1 MPRRAL
7 LCALACVL
15 MLSACR
21 LQVPTVPVPT
31 VHLSA
36 QSGGS
41 VTEAVAGQIGP
52 LNPLFETGQNDE
64 DVDSLIYQGLTS
76 VNGSQE
82 VVPQL
87 ATGWTISNG
96 GLTYTVELRHH
107 VHWADGAPFTA
118 GDVLFTYHL
127 LQNPAYAG
135 SGSNV
140 WKAVQVAELNRY
152 TVQFTLVS
160 PNSAFPETLRQGIIP
175 EHIFA
180 GIPADRIE
188 GDVHSGA
195 EAFGT
200 GPFRV
205 RSISQ
210 NGQQVTL
217 VRNTRAQPQ
226 PLLGGFVFQ
235 SYPSLGAAFNAVADG
250 QADAVGALQPPSL
263 TSLEAHPNVVVR
275 QVQTYSYVAMLFNLQ
290 KASLNPFFGQTSVRQ
305 ALNEAINRS
314 AIVNGVLGG
323 RAEVDPGPIPPTS
336 WAYAPGEASP
346 GGAFNPTAA
355 KAALQQAGWLLEP
368 GSRYRTRNGRTFSLT
383 LSTPEGYPYPQVAHA
398 IAGQLAEVGVHV
410 TVRAM
415 SAAKLIGT
423 RLASHDYQLA
433 LVAFDMGPDPD
444 QYTLW
449 HSDPSPGQL
458 NFSSPELPRQ
468 DLIDKDLQDGR
479 SLTDRGQRAAAYAD
493 FQSLMVQAAPAAFL
507 FSPTYDYV
515 LNKRIRG
522 VQINPVIDPSD
533 RLEYVSRWYVNV
545 RQG

>member
-1 MPRRAL
+1 M
-7 LCALACVL
+7 

-21 LQVPTVPVPT
+21 LQVPSVPVPT

-52 LNPLFETGQNDE
+52 LNPLFETGQNDQ
-64 DVDSLIYQGLTS
+64 DVDSLIYQGLTT
-76 VNGSQE
+76 VNSSQD
-82 VVPQL
+82 VVPLL
-87 ATGWTISNG
+87 ASGWKVSGN
-96 GLTYTVELRHH
+96 GLTYTVQLRQD
-107 VHWADGAPFTA
+107 VRWADGAPFTA
-118 GDVLFTYHL
+118 GDVVFTYHL

-135 SGSNV
+135 SGSDV
-140 WKAVQVAELNRY
+140 WRDVQVQQLNHHA
-152 TVQFTLVS
+152 VQFTLVA
-160 PNSAFPETLRQGIIP
+160 PNAAFPETLRQGIIP
-175 EHIFA
+175 EHIFSDIA
-180 GIPADRIE
+180 ASRIE
-188 GDVHSGA
+188 GDAHSEA

-210 NGQQVTL
+210 NGERVTL
-217 VRNTRAQPQ
+217 VRNTRARPR

-235 SYPSLGAAFNAVADG
+235 SYQTLGAAFNAVADG
-250 QADAVGALQPPSL
+250 QADTVGSLQPPSL
-263 TSLEAHPNVVVR
+263 ASLGAHPNLVVR
-275 QVQTYSYVAMLFNLQ
+275 QLQTYSYVALLFNLQ
-290 KASLNPFFGQTSVRQ
+290 KPSLNAFFGQTSVRQ
-305 ALNEAINRS
+305 ALDEAIDRN

-336 WAYAPGEASP
+336 WAYAPGQASP
-346 GGAFNPTAA
+346 GGTYNPVGAR
-355 KAALQQAGWLLEP
+355 AALQQAGWVLEP
-368 GSRYRTRNGRTFSLT
+368 GSRYRTRNGNTFALS
-383 LSTPEGYPYPQVAHA
+383 LSTPDGYPYPQVAHA
-398 IAGQLAEVGVHV
+398 IAGQLAAVGVHV
-410 TVRAM
+410 TVHAM
-415 SAAKLIGT
+415 TAGQLVGTKLA
-423 RLASHDYQLA
+423 RHEYQLA

-479 SLTDRGQRAAAYAD
+479 DLTDRGERAAAYAD
-493 FQSLMVQAAPAAFL
+493 FQSLIVQAAPAAFL

-515 LNKRIRG
+515 LSKRIRG

-533 RLEYVSRWYVNV
+533 RLEYVSSWYVNV